1 MVEFF
6 GYLFLLRRTSPS
18 SASLYI
24 GSSGLGLH
32 QDSLFVRCQILHLDC
47 EISKQGNVMQSV
59 LFVPVQNVLLLEFI
73 RIFSNILAA
82 RESVTLL
89 DML

>member
-1 MVEFF
+1 M
-6 GYLFLLRRTSPS
+6 SPS

-24 GSSGLGLH
+24 GSGGLGLH

-47 EISKQGNVMQSV
+47 EISKQGNAMQSV

>member
-1 MVEFF
+1 
-6 GYLFLLRRTSPS
+6 
-18 SASLYI
+18 
-24 GSSGLGLH
+24 
-32 QDSLFVRCQILHLDC
+32 
-47 EISKQGNVMQSV
+47 MQSV